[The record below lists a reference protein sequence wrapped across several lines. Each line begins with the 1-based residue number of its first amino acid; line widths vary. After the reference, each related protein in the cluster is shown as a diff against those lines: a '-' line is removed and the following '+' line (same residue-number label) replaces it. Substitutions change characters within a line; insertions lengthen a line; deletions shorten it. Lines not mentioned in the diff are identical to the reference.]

1 MIEKRKTAKNLSIN
15 SNIVKNKKRIDKF
28 NNFEKR
34 INDAKKANQMN
45 ENYYLKKLKVTQNY
59 INASNDE
66 RRRMKNS
73 MKKTRRVAK

>member
-15 SNIVKNKKRIDKF
+15 SNIVKNKKRIDRF

-45 ENYYLKKLKVTQNY
+45 ENYYLKKLKTTQNY

-66 RRRMKNS
+66 RKRMKNS
-73 MKKTRRVAK
+73 MKKTQRVAK

>member
-1 MIEKRKTAKNLSIN
+1 MIEKRKVAKNLSIN
-15 SNIVKNKKRIDKF
+15 FNIVKNKKRIDKF

-34 INDAKKANQMN
+34 VNGAKKANQMN
-45 ENYYLKKLKVTQNY
+45 ENYYLKKLKIIQNY

-66 RRRMKNS
+66 RKKMKNS

>member
-1 MIEKRKTAKNLSIN
+1 MIEKRKAAKNLSIN
-15 SNIVKNKKRIDKF
+15 FNIVKNKKRIDKL

-45 ENYYLKKLKVTQNY
+45 ENYYLKKLRATQNY

>member
-15 SNIVKNKKRIDKF
+15 FNIVKNKKRIDRL

-45 ENYYLKKLKVTQNY
+45 ENYYLKKLRITQNY

-73 MKKTRRVAK
+73 MKKIRRVAK